1 MHITRMRS
9 SATLC
14 AFALIGLSTA
24 WAQGGRVTVSAPS
37 DTKPEAGIGV
47 AKMVRGDAGTLVV
60 LRTKDGD
67 PVIGGLPQSGLNWSL
82 QSFGTEKMEKIGQNS
97 PTFVW
102 GIGPVA
108 IETIEH
114 FNKQFRAILS
124 KPDPKNGQ
132 LLVLQNVLSPHSLSG
147 KASSLVA
154 ELPYASFGMAPARF
168 KDGAAVGFTTT
179 VSADGKH
186 MLIGLSPSSTVQKG
200 APFFAL
206 VVDGNM
212 KPVWSRVLVPDSGM
226 VSHEIIDTQLG
237 NDGAV
242 WYLIKDVSDPA
253 PKTKDKT
260 GYTIT
265 LYRLDSTGQK
275 SATLNFSRKEFPKDA
290 AFEIRPDGSV
300 VCAGIYSNPDANSL
314 QSVGVYQIALDPKT
328 MKWGDMARNP
338 FDMQMVKKVERLQ
351 SNMHLEHIWPRTDG
365 GLYVVTVR
373 SGVETHL
380 VSDLSGKKTEKTEWV
395 NGDIQVMALDH
406 AGAVKWYTKVPREM
420 SFADQGPG
428 KALSIAEGNTLLVFF
443 NGDAANSELRKKKLA
458 VEPVDKPKDAL
469 MVQFKED
476 GAYQEKTVLN
486 DRNGSGYFDGDRSWA
501 LGNGAFGMEGAPDF
515 RHDRSF
521 PLLVTLGK

>member
-1 MHITRMRS
+1 
-9 SATLC
+9 
-14 AFALIGLSTA
+14 
-24 WAQGGRVTVSAPS
+24 
-37 DTKPEAGIGV
+37 
-47 AKMVRGDAGTLVV
+47 
-60 LRTKDGD
+60 
-67 PVIGGLPQSGLNWSL
+67 
-82 QSFGTEKMEKIGQNS
+82 
-97 PTFVW
+97 
-102 GIGPVA
+102 
-108 IETIEH
+108 
-114 FNKQFRAILS
+114 
-124 KPDPKNGQ
+124 
-132 LLVLQNVLSPHSLSG
+132 
-147 KASSLVA
+147 
-154 ELPYASFGMAPARF
+154 
-168 KDGAAVGFTTT
+168 
-179 VSADGKH
+179 
-186 MLIGLSPSSTVQKG
+186 
-200 APFFAL
+200 
-206 VVDGNM
+206 
-212 KPVWSRVLVPDSGM
+212 
-226 VSHEIIDTQLG
+226 
-237 NDGAV
+237 
-242 WYLIKDVSDPA
+242 
-253 PKTKDKT
+253 
-260 GYTIT
+260 
-265 LYRLDSTGQK
+265 
-275 SATLNFSRKEFPKDA
+275 
-290 AFEIRPDGSV
+290 
-300 VCAGIYSNPDANSL
+300 
-314 QSVGVYQIALDPKT
+314 VGVYQIALDPKT